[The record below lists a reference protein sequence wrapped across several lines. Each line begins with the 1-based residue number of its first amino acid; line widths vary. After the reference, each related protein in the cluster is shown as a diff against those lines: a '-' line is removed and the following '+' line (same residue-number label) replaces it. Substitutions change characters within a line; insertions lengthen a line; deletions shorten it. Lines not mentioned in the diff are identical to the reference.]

1 MFSSV
6 SRWGSNDSTS
16 GVPFCRRN
24 DQYKRRENAARRD
37 FNKMYIRGF
46 YYYHFCFS
54 FLFLCTLI
62 NLHFWPT
69 SNRAWRQYYSLDWW
83 RTIDNKSNKIVRRLL
98 YASLRSVLI
107 GCKSFAYRY
116 CSLCWPY
123 CWAMCVSSFYYPY
136 FPWTWLG

>member
-6 SRWGSNDSTS
+6 SRWGSNDLTS
-16 GVPFCRRN
+16 GVPLRRRN
-24 DQYKRRENAARRD
+24 DQYKRRGNAARRD
-37 FNKMYIRGF
+37 FNKMYFRGF

-54 FLFLCTLI
+54 FLFLYTLI

-69 SNRAWRQYYSLDWW
+69 SNCAWRQYYNLDWW
-83 RTIDNKSNKIVRRLL
+83 RTIDNKSNKTVRRLL
-98 YASLRSVLI
+98 YASRRSVLI
-107 GCKSFAYRY
+107 GYKSFAYRY

-123 CWAMCVSSFYYPY
+123 CRAMCVSSFYYPY